1 MRNCSWALVFAAA
14 FLCAVVPAVARETR
28 SETRSDTAVV
38 VGFSPASGETSAE
51 DVVLQ
56 AIGLAR
62 TRIRVAMFTFTSR
75 RIAAALVDARARGI
89 DVAVVVDP
97 DNGSGPR
104 TALAI
109 LLDGGVALR
118 SNGHYVNMHH
128 KFMVVDGRHLQTGS
142 YNYTY
147 GAATK
152 NAENALLLRDAPALT
167 ATYEREWQRLWDEAE
182 PLAATPTHP

>member
-1 MRNCSWALVFAAA
+1 MRNCCRALVLATA
-14 FLCAVVPAVARETR
+14 FLCAAVPAVARETR
-28 SETRSDTAVV
+28 SDTVV
-38 VGFSPASGETSAE
+38 VGFSPASDETTAE
-51 DVVLQ
+51 EVVLQ

-75 RIAAALVDARARGI
+75 RIAAALVDARTRGV

-97 DNGSGPR
+97 DNGSGAR

-109 LLDGGVALR
+109 LRDGGVAVR
-118 SNGHYVNMHH
+118 GNGRYVNMHH

-147 GAATK
+147 AAATK
-152 NAENALLLRDAPALT
+152 NAENVILLRDAPA
-167 ATYEREWQRLWDEAE
+167 AAAAFEHEWQRLWDEAD
-182 PLAATPTHP
+182 PLAAPQTP

>member
-1 MRNCSWALVFAAA
+1 MRNCCRALVLATA
-14 FLCAVVPAVARETR
+14 FLCAAVPAVARETR
-28 SETRSDTAVV
+28 SDTAVV
-38 VGFSPASGETSAE
+38 AGFSPASGETSAE

-75 RIAAALVDARARGI
+75 RIAAALVDARARGV

-109 LLDGGVALR
+109 LHDGGVALR
-118 SNGHYVNMHH
+118 SNGRYAKMHH
-128 KFMVVDGRHLQTGS
+128 KFMVADGRHLQTGS

-147 GAATK
+147 SAATK
-152 NAENALLLRDAPALT
+152 NAENALLLRDVPALA

-182 PLAATPTHP
+182 PLAATPTPP

>member
-1 MRNCSWALVFAAA
+1 MRNRSRALVLAAA
-14 FLCAVVPAVARETR
+14 FLCAALPAAARDARTETTIVA
-28 SETRSDTAVV
+28 
-38 VGFSPASGETSAE
+38 GFSPASGEASAE

-56 AIGLAR
+56 TIGLAR

-75 RIAAALVDARARGI
+75 RIAQALVDARARGI

-109 LLDGGVALR
+109 LHDGGVALR
-118 SNGHYVNMHH
+118 SNGRYAKMHH
-128 KFMVVDGRHLQTGS
+128 KFMVADGRHLQTGS

-147 GAATK
+147 AAATK
-152 NAENALLLRDAPALT
+152 NAENVILLRDAPA
-167 ATYEREWQRLWDEAE
+167 AAAAFEREWQRLWDEAE
-182 PLAATPTHP
+182 PLAALPAP